1 MSNKIM
7 FENITMGNAVTAVIG
22 FVVLLSVIL
31 MSIFSY
37 GFIIIPIVV
46 SILVIQSSF
55 TGFCPTE
62 ILLRKYSL
70 VK

>member
-1 MSNKIM
+1 MSNQVM
-7 FENITMGNAVTAVIG
+7 FENITMGNAVTALLG
-22 FVVLLSVIL
+22 FVVLFSVIL

-37 GFIIIPIVV
+37 GFIIIPIIVALLVV
-46 SILVIQSSF
+46 QSAF

-62 ILLRKYSL
+62 ILLRKYNL